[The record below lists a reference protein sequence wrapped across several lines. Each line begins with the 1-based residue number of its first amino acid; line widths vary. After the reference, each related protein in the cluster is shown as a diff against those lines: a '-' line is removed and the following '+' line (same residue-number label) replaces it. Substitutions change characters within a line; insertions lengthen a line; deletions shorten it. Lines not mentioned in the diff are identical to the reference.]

1 MATRTDIIVGVFK
14 RLKDLGAEL
23 NGKTVV
29 ARYMQERTVKTE
41 KGSSFHPAFI
51 RFEDE
56 LIEIRVFSLGFVQV
70 LSNKAPK
77 AQVLKGCA
85 NTEEIVKQS
94 LALHGYTI

>member
-1 MATRTDIIVGVFK
+1 MATRTDIVVGVFK
-14 RLKDLGAEL
+14 RLKDLGGAVD
-23 NGKTVV
+23 GRTIV

-41 KGSSFHPAFI
+41 KGSSFHPALI

-77 AQVLKGCA
+77 AQVLKGCT
-85 NTEEIVKQS
+85 NTEEIVKQA
-94 LALHGYTI
+94 LALHGITV